1 MRKRERQ
8 MPSPKPWALVVGED
22 REAVPA
28 KDVAEKDGLR
38 ASTDAP
44 LLADPD
50 SDLITLAASL
60 DGSSVLAEYSR
71 MLNARGVGHMPVVL
85 LPQSEEGIDPGG
97 INSDRATDG
106 STPAHSGDLLVSIM
120 SLARSLPSSRLGNVL
135 TYQDLLMDLRA
146 QLVYR
151 NGRRVALGPLEFR
164 LLEHFLRHPRCVFS
178 RKELLES
185 VWGRNLHVVTRTVD
199 VHIARLRKALN
210 ATDLPDYIRTVQA
223 RGYSLD
229 LPD

>member
-1 MRKRERQ
+1 
-8 MPSPKPWALVVGED
+8 MPSPKPSAPVVEED
-22 REAVPA
+22 RELTPERG
-28 KDVAEKDGLR
+28 VAEKDGLL

-50 SDLITLAASL
+50 PDKMTVASS
-60 DGSSVLAEYSR
+60 SSVPAEYSR
-71 MLNARGVGHMPVVL
+71 MLNTRGVRHVPIVL
-85 LPQSEEGIDPGG
+85 LPQSEEDTAR
-97 INSDRATDG
+97 INSDRDTDG
-106 STPAHSGDLLVSIM
+106 TPTHSGDLIASLM
-120 SLARSLPSSRLGNVL
+120 SLAHSLPSSEHGAVL
-135 TYQDLLMDLRA
+135 TYLDLLMDLGA

-164 LLEHFLRHPRCVFS
+164 LLEHFLRHPRRVFS
-178 RKELLES
+178 RRELLES
-185 VWGRNLHVVTRTVD
+185 IWGRNLHVVTRTVD

-229 LPD
+229 FPD

>member
-1 MRKRERQ
+1 
-8 MPSPKPWALVVGED
+8 MPSPKPSGLVAGED
-22 REAVPA
+22 RESVPA
-28 KDVAEKDGLR
+28 KDIAEKDGLR
-38 ASTDAP
+38 VSTDAP
-44 LLADPD
+44 LLVDVDPD
-50 SDLITLAASL
+50 PTAPASSL

-71 MLNARGVGHMPVVL
+71 MLNARGVRHVPIAL
-85 LPQSEEGIDPGG
+85 LPQSGDGIDAAPG
-97 INSDRATDG
+97 NSDRETDG
-106 STPAHSGDLLVSIM
+106 RTPTHAGDLLVSIM
-120 SLARSLPSSRLGNVL
+120 SLARSLPSSRHGGVL

-164 LLEHFLRHPRCVFS
+164 LLEHFLRQPRCVFS
-178 RKELLES
+178 RRELLES

-210 ATDLPDYIRTVQA
+210 ATDLPDCIRTVQA

>member
-1 MRKRERQ
+1 MRKRESQ
-8 MPSPKPWALVVGED
+8 MPSPKPSALVIGED
-22 REAVPA
+22 RESAPA
-28 KDVAEKDGLR
+28 KGVAEKDGWR
-38 ASTDAP
+38 ASTDVPRVADAAP
-44 LLADPD
+44 DLRALA
-50 SDLITLAASL
+50 SSL

-71 MLNARGVGHMPVVL
+71 MLNARGVCHVPIVL
-85 LPQSEEGIDPGG
+85 FPQSEEGIDTAR
-97 INSDRATDG
+97 INSDRNTDG
-106 STPAHSGDLLVSIM
+106 TPIHASDLLVSIM
-120 SLARSLPSSRLGNVL
+120 SLARSPPSSEHGSVL

-178 RKELLES
+178 RMELLES